1 MNVSHVSHVSYVIS
15 KTPGAL
21 PSVIGHLPIDNFF
34 FNIPH
39 TSLKVSAEKPHVWPD
54 QYLPASLARNILENL
69 KPIMP
74 KKKPIIQY
82 R

>member
-1 MNVSHVSHVSYVIS
+1 MNVSHVSYVTYVVS

-54 QYLPASLARNILENL
+54 QYQQVWQEIFW
-69 KPIMP
+69 KT
-74 KKKPIIQY
+74 
-82 R
+82 